1 MSGLYGAP
9 GDSSGGEGEKGGYV
23 AYVVMGGVGIVVCA
37 IVVVCVMVVLAV
49 TSAGDQD
56 PRATEQ
62 RAAALRKLPDYW
74 TVRRGDTF
82 VRIADRTGLMVDELQ
97 TFNPRV
103 NPSEIE
109 AGQRLKLR
117 AKVAPPEPE
126 PPGPRWV
133 TVHTGDSLSS
143 IAAKRG
149 KTVAR
154 LRRLNPKLKPTA
166 LQPGDRVRLR

>member
-1 MSGLYGAP
+1 MSGVYGAP
-9 GDSSGGEGEKGGYV
+9 GDSSGGEDDKGYV
-23 AYVVMGGVGIVVCA
+23 AYLVIGGVGIVVCA
-37 IVVVCVMVVLAV
+37 IVVACAMVVLAV

-56 PRATEQ
+56 PRAMEQ

-74 TVRRGDTF
+74 TVRRGDTY
-82 VRIADRTGLMVDELQ
+82 VLIAHRTGLTVDELQ

-103 NPSEIE
+103 NPSVIK

-117 AKVAPPEPE
+117 AKVAPAEPR
-126 PPGPRWV
+126 PPGPKSV

-143 IAAKRG
+143 IAAEHG

-154 LRRLNPKLKPTA
+154 LQRLNPKLKPTA